1 MIVRTRQ
8 RVARQR
14 HELVHGVRRCP
25 KPTGALVDVR
35 QVVPRLVQVIRIFR
49 LRAERDR
56 VKQVTLRALELAE
69 FGVGPAT
76 GHVRDY
82 LQGRL
87 AGAVG
92 NHDRPIKVDESGGWL
107 APLDLSPPALS
118 EGLPL

>member
-1 MIVRTRQ
+1 M
-8 RVARQR
+8 
-14 HELVHGVRRCP
+14 
-25 KPTGALVDVR
+25 
-35 QVVPRLVQVIRIFR
+35 
-49 LRAERDR
+49 
-56 VKQVTLRALELAE
+56 KQVTLRALELAE